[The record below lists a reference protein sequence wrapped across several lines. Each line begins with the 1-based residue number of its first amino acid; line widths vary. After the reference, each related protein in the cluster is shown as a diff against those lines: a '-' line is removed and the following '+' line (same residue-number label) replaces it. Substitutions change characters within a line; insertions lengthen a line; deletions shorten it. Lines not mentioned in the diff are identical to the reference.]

1 MSRSTGPRLR
11 VIRALA
17 TPLPGLTR
25 KSAEKRPHGPGQHGP
40 TRRKKAGS
48 TYALRLREKQ
58 KLRFNY
64 GVTERVLR
72 RVVAD
77 AMRSRGN
84 PMERIIETLERRL
97 DNVLFRA
104 GFAATIPA
112 GRQLATHGHV
122 LVNGRRETIPSRL
135 LSRGDVITIRERSA
149 PIVRAAL
156 DSGAGL
162 QSPWIDLDKQA
173 LRATLTSYPD
183 RGFLPFDVQPQ
194 LIIEH
199 YSRVL

>member
-1 MSRSTGPRLR
+1 MSRATGPRLR
-11 VIRALA
+11 VIRAYA

-40 TRRKKAGS
+40 TRRNKKAS

-64 GVTERVLR
+64 GLTEGQLR
-72 RVVAD
+72 RVVAS
-77 AMRSRGN
+77 AMRAKGN

-135 LSRGDVITIRERSA
+135 LSRGDVVTVRESSA
-149 PIVRAAL
+149 GIVRAAL
-156 DSGAGL
+156 EGGAGL
-162 QSPWIDLDKQA
+162 TSPWIDVDRQA
-173 LRATLTSYPD
+173 LRATLTTYPD
-183 RGFLPFDVQPQ
+183 PGFLPFDVQPQ

>member
-1 MSRSTGPRLR
+1 MSRATGPRLK
-11 VIRALA
+11 VIRALG
-17 TPLPGLTR
+17 TSLPGLTR
-25 KSAEKRPHGPGQHGP
+25 KSAEKRPYGPGQHGP

-48 TYALRLREKQ
+48 TYSLRLHEKQ

-77 AMRSRGN
+77 AMRGKGN
-84 PMERIIETLERRL
+84 PTQRIIETLERRL

-104 GFAATIPA
+104 GFGATIPA
-112 GRQLATHGHV
+112 ARQLATHGHV
-122 LVNGRRETIPSRL
+122 LVNGKRETIPSRL
-135 LSRGDVITIRERSA
+135 LSRGDVITIREKSA
-149 PIVRAAL
+149 HIVQAAL
-156 DSGAGL
+156 STSSGL
-162 QSPWIDLDKQA
+162 ESPWLDIDRTG
-173 LRATLTSYPD
+173 LRITVTTYPD
-183 RGFLPFDVQPQ
+183 PGFLPFDVQPH

>member
-11 VIRALA
+11 VIRSLG

-40 TRRKKAGS
+40 TRRNKKAS

-64 GVTERVLR
+64 GLTERQLR
-72 RVVAD
+72 RVVAT
-77 AMRSRGN
+77 AMRAKGN
-84 PMERIIETLERRL
+84 PMERIIEMLERRL
-97 DNVLFRA
+97 DNVLFRV

-135 LSRGDVITIRERSA
+135 LSRGDVITVRDGSTH
-149 PIVRAAL
+149 IVRAAL
-156 DSGAGL
+156 DGGAGL
-162 QSPWIDLDKQA
+162 TSPWIDVDRDA

-183 RGFLPFDVQPQ
+183 PSFLPFDVQPQ

>member
-1 MSRSTGPRLR
+1 MVR
-11 VIRALA
+11 
-17 TPLPGLTR
+17 
-25 KSAEKRPHGPGQHGP
+25 
-40 TRRKKAGS
+40 GS
-48 TYALRLREKQ
+48 TAPRAGRRPLRTYGLRLREKQ

-64 GVTERVLR
+64 GITERVLR
-72 RVVAD
+72 RVVAS

-97 DNVLFRA
+97 DNVLFRV
-104 GFAATIPA
+104 GFSATIPA
-112 GRQLATHGHV
+112 ARQLATHGHV

-135 LSRGDVITIRERSA
+135 LSRGDVITVRERSA
-149 PIVRAAL
+149 SIVRAAL
-156 DSGAGL
+156 EGGAGL
-162 QSPWIDLDKQA
+162 ESPWIEVDRQA

-183 RGFLPFDVQPQ
+183 PGFLPFDVQPQ